1 MGLALIFT
9 GDPVASIRQIGLAF
23 ERNPFPPSWY
33 RWALAIAQYNSARYH
48 EAVQTLQA
56 IPNLNRFHRRVLS
69 ASYGRLGDLDN
80 ARTQREIV
88 MAETPGYTAA
98 DSRLHQPY
106 ENPAHIQ
113 PFIDGLVLAGFPA
126 GDTS

>member
-1 MGLALIFT
+1 MGRCL
-9 GDPVASIRQIGLAF
+9 DGLT
-23 ERNPFPPSWY
+23 
-33 RWALAIAQYNSARYH
+33 AR
-48 EAVQTLQA
+48 
-56 IPNLNRFHRRVLS
+56 RFSKQSFNWGRRRVLS
-69 ASYGRLGDLDN
+69 ASYARLGDLDS

-126 GDTS
+126 GDPS

>member
-1 MGLALIFT
+1 M
-9 GDPVASIRQIGLAF
+9 
-23 ERNPFPPSWY
+23 
-33 RWALAIAQYNSARYH
+33 
-48 EAVQTLQA
+48 
-56 IPNLNRFHRRVLS
+56 LS
-69 ASYGRLGDLDN
+69 ASYARLGDLDS

-106 ENPAHIQ
+106 ENPVHIQ

-126 GDTS
+126 GDPS